1 MNLVELKPRVHR
13 YYCNMDTSKLNSEQ
27 LKKERTK
34 VQNQMIYAAQKNKLN
49 ILKNSVE
56 NK

>member
-1 MNLVELKPRVHR
+1 MDLVELKPRVHR
-13 YYCNMDTSKLNSEQ
+13 YYCNIDTSKLNSEQ

-34 VQNQMIYAAQKNKLN
+34 VQNQLIFAAEKNKLN
-49 ILKNSVE
+49 IFKNSAK